1 MHDGGARR
9 RRTSHLMF
17 TCRWLSLDMQDA
29 WPPPFRPVPA
39 VKPSA
44 PTLGDLGFEAVV
56 LSGNTPSGEIE
67 ALFREDRGLR
77 AVVVEVRGNLILLT
91 RDQLDHQMT
100 GRLGY
105 GRALSARMT
114 AEALVPCT
122 TFSLPPSLDLR
133 AAAAALLDRPEE
145 SRYQDVL
152 VVPASGTPRVV
163 PVSQVLEGLS
173 DEFQHAALHDPLTG
187 LANRLGL
194 EESGQALLAGSG
206 SARTAALYVDL
217 DDFKVVNN
225 TFGHRA
231 GDSVLTAFA
240 ARLQACTRPADR
252 VARLGG
258 DEFAVLLADVDETGA
273 RALANR
279 ILRVLDEPFVHDGH
293 ALQVSAT
300 LGLAMA
306 GDVAAG
312 DSGAGDSGARSS
324 GEGQVGA
331 GGDPGAQ
338 LEDLLRQADAAMLQA
353 KHEGKR
359 RLGRID
365 PSRPESRFARQ
376 ALIRRRLPHA
386 LGSAA
391 FSLHYQP
398 LMDIFTGECRAVEA
412 LLRWHDPELGAVS
425 PTEFIHVAEHT
436 GMIHAVGQWVIDQ
449 ACAQA
454 RLWADAGTPRAISVN
469 ISPLQLAAG
478 NLATVIH
485 GSLQRHGVPPSLL
498 NVELTESAAIVD
510 LSSAAAQLRTL
521 IGAGIGVAL
530 DDYGTAYSSLSLLR
544 ELPLTGLKLD
554 KSFIDTIDT
563 DPTSAVLVANVMA
576 SARALGLRTTAEGV
590 ERETQLAVLR
600 GLGCDTAQGYLIAR
614 PLPPAEL
621 DMLSRR
627 RVP

>member
-1 MHDGGARR
+1 
-9 RRTSHLMF
+9 
-17 TCRWLSLDMQDA
+17 MQDA
-29 WPPPFRPVPA
+29 WPPPLRPVSA
-39 VKPSA
+39 VKPST
-44 PTLGDLGFEAVV
+44 PTLGDLGFEAMV
-56 LSGNTPSGEIE
+56 LSGDTPSGEIE

-77 AVVVEVRGNLILLT
+77 AVVVEVRGIPTLLT

-105 GRALSARMT
+105 GRALNARVT

-152 VVPASGTPRVV
+152 VVPASGSPRVV

-173 DEFQHAALHDPLTG
+173 DVFRYAALHDPLTG

-217 DDFKVVNN
+217 DDFKVINN

-240 ARLQACTRPADR
+240 ARLRACTRAADR

-258 DEFAVLLADVDETGA
+258 DEFAVLLADVDEASA
-273 RALANR
+273 RALADR

-293 ALQVSAT
+293 LLHVSAT

-306 GDVAAG
+306 AD
-312 DSGAGDSGARSS
+312 
-324 GEGQVGA
+324 VGA
-331 GGDPGAQ
+331 GDPGARDGGAGVRAGGQEPGTQ

-386 LGSAA
+386 LSSAA

-398 LMDIFTGECRAVEA
+398 LLDIPTGECPAVEA

-498 NVELTESAAIVD
+498 NVEITESAAIVD

-600 GLGCDTAQGYLIAR
+600 ELGCDTAQGYLIAR

-621 DMLSRR
+621 DVLSRR

>member
-1 MHDGGARR
+1 M
-9 RRTSHLMF
+9 
-17 TCRWLSLDMQDA
+17 
-29 WPPPFRPVPA
+29 
-39 VKPSA
+39 KPSA
-44 PTLGDLGFEAVV
+44 PTLGDLGFEAMV
-56 LSGNTPSGEIE
+56 LGGCTPSGQIE

-77 AVVVEVRGNLILLT
+77 AVVIEVRGDLSLLT
-91 RDQLDHQMT
+91 RDQLDHKMT

-105 GRALSARMT
+105 GRALNARVT

-133 AAAAALLDRPEE
+133 QAAAALLDRPEE

-152 VVPASGTPRVV
+152 VVPALGAPRVV

-173 DEFQHAALHDPLTG
+173 DVFRHAALHDPMTG

-194 EESGQALLAGSG
+194 EESGQALLAGAT

-217 DDFKVVNN
+217 DDFKVINN

-231 GDSVLTAFA
+231 GDKVLTAFA
-240 ARLQACTRPADR
+240 ARLEACTRPVDR

-258 DEFAVLLADVDETGA
+258 DEFAVLLADVDEA
-273 RALANR
+273 SAHALADR
-279 ILRVLDEPFVHDGH
+279 ILRVLDAPFVHDGH
-293 ALQVSAT
+293 LLQVSAT
-300 LGLAMA
+300 VGLAMA
-306 GDVAAG
+306 RD
-312 DSGAGDSGARSS
+312 
-324 GEGQVGA
+324 VGA
-331 GGDPGAQ
+331 GGVGADGVGPGAQ
-338 LEDLLRQADAAMLQA
+338 DPGTHLEDLLRQADAAMLQA

-365 PSRPESRFARQ
+365 PSQPASRFARQ
-376 ALIRRRLPHA
+376 ALIRRRLPQA
-386 LGSAA
+386 LASAA

-398 LMDIFTGECRAVEA
+398 LMDIPSGACPAVEA
-412 LLRWHDPELGAVS
+412 LLRWQDPELGAVS
-425 PTEFIHVAEHT
+425 PSEFIHVAEHS
-436 GMIHAVGQWVIDQ
+436 GMIHAVGRWVIDQ

-498 NVELTESAAIVD
+498 NVEITESAAIVD

-521 IGAGIGVAL
+521 IRAGIGVAL

-563 DPTSAVLVANVMA
+563 DPTSAALVASVMA

>member
-1 MHDGGARR
+1 MNDGGTRR

-29 WPPPFRPVPA
+29 WPPPLRPVPA

-77 AVVVEVRGNLILLT
+77 AVVVEVRGIPTLLT

-105 GRALSARMT
+105 GRALNARMT

-173 DEFQHAALHDPLTG
+173 DVFRHAALHDPLTG

-240 ARLQACTRPADR
+240 ARLRACARPADR

-258 DEFAVLLADVDETGA
+258 DEFAVLLADVDEAGA
-273 RALANR
+273 RALADR

-293 ALQVSAT
+293 VLQVSAT

-306 GDVAAG
+306 GDV
-312 DSGAGDSGARSS
+312 GAGDTGARSS
-324 GEGQVGA
+324 GAGQVGA
-331 GGDPGAQ
+331 SGEPGAQ

-398 LMDIFTGECRAVEA
+398 LMDIPTGECPAVEA

-485 GSLQRHGVPPSLL
+485 GSLQRHRVPPSLL
-498 NVELTESAAIVD
+498 NIEITESAAIVD